1 VEVLTWLV
9 EHLDVQALV
18 LIAGTLIAVRALGLV
33 VGDNDNTIKASDFI
47 ASRGQD
53 GADHG
58 DPKKLAATVFIFS
71 STLFVGYTFWAH
83 PIDNFW
89 PVAVFF
95 GWAIAMLGIDV
106 FAAWARSFVDRR
118 FGQAPLE
125 PQPATPAPTKREVT
139 HATID
144 KTTTEDPAK

>member
-1 VEVLTWLV
+1 VEVLLWLV
-9 EHLDVQALV
+9 DHLDVQALV

-33 VGDNDNTIKASDFI
+33 VDDTDNTIRASDFI

-53 GADHG
+53 GHDHG

-83 PIDNFW
+83 AIDNFW

-118 FGQAPLE
+118 FGQAP
-125 PQPATPAPTKREVT
+125 PDVQAAPPAATKRELT
-139 HATID
+139 HTTTD
-144 KTTTEDPAK
+144 KTTTEEPNS